1 MVSLEEMKQYLRID
15 YSDDDELITSL
26 IQQAQ
31 IYIDSCCGINYK
43 LHTD

>member
-31 IYIDSCCGINYK
+31 IYIDSCCGIR
-43 LHTD
+43 L